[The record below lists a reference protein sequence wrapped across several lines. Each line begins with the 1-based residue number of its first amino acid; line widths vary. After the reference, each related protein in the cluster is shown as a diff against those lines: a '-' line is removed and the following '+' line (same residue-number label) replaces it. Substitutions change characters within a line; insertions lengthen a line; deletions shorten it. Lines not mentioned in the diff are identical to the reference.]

1 MKKEYIVIIFL
12 LLGPILD
19 VTSFLGLPFSIIIR
33 GLFLAGIIVYMIIKK
48 QELKFLMPL
57 LIFSFIIFLYQF
69 LYLKF
74 GFMGSASAILKF
86 LYLPVSILFFK
97 HYEFPIEKNKVF
109 GIILITYIGI
119 FLLSYVFDIGA
130 DAYLESDGKS
140 GFKGLF
146 SSINEF
152 SAILVCLLPIVTTY
166 LKKNKKYIS
175 LISLII
181 LALLCSLLI
190 GTKVLMGGIIF
201 TVLYLLWQERENL
214 FIKRTRNQKIGI
226 IAGCVV
232 VIVAGC
238 FLFTKTRTYQNMKIQ
253 QNFFEV
259 ENVLSLDFVNRVVY
273 NNRLTFL
280 QENFDYFKNQNIDKI
295 LFGIGINDYDIKMVE
310 IDIFDI
316 TFRYGI
322 IGIILFIG
330 SIALATNWKEIK
342 NENKVA
348 IILLI
353 FVSLTSGHVLIYPA
367 ACIYFGLIL
376 SKDKKMIQ

>member
-1 MKKEYIVIIFL
+1 MKKEYIIIIFL

-19 VTSFLGLPFSIIIR
+19 VTSFLGLSFSIIIR
-33 GLFLAGIIVYMIIKK
+33 GIFLAGIIINLLIKK
-48 QELKFLMPL
+48 QELKFLIPL
-57 LIFSFIIFLYQF
+57 LLFSIIIFLYQL

-74 GFMGSASAILKF
+74 GFMGSTSAILKF

-119 FLLSYVFDIGA
+119 FLLSYVLAIGA

-152 SAILVCLLPIVTTY
+152 SAILVCLLPVVTTY
-166 LKKNKKYIS
+166 LKKNKKYIK
-175 LISLII
+175 LVSLII

-201 TVLYLLWQERENL
+201 TIFYLLWQERENL

-226 IAGCVV
+226 IAVCILVMVV
-232 VIVAGC
+232 GC
-238 FLFTKTRTYQNMKIQ
+238 FLFTKTRTYQNMKVQ

-280 QENFDYFKNQNIDKI
+280 QENFDYFINQNIVKI
-295 LFGIGINDYDIKMVE
+295 LLGIGIQDYDIKMVE

-316 TFRYGI
+316 AFRYGI
-322 IGIILFIG
+322 IGIIIFIG
-330 SIALATNWKEIK
+330 SIALATNWKQIK
-342 NENKVA
+342 RENKAA

-367 ACIYFGLIL
+367 ACIYYAVIL